1 MNKTPTN
8 QYRKA
13 MASLCTSM
21 FIFGTIGIFV
31 RYIPLPS
38 SFIALV
44 RSVVGLTLLAAVT
57 AAKGG
62 SFSLKELK
70 PKLPLLALS
79 GILMGFN
86 WILLFEAYRY
96 TTVATAT
103 LCYYLAPVFMIL
115 ASPIVLKEKLTAK
128 KLVCAALALVGM
140 VFVSGVLQAGFT
152 GIRELTGILL
162 GTAAALLYA
171 SVVLLNKLTGE
182 VPPTTRTTVQMAA
195 AAAVLL
201 PYVLLTEQISA
212 MEFAPLTLGLLAVLG
227 IVHTGIAYLMYF
239 GSMGDL
245 EAHTL
250 AIFSYIDP
258 IVAILLSALL
268 LNEPLGPGGVIGAV
282 LILGAAFVSEL
293 PDKKND

>member
-1 MNKTPTN
+1 MKQAVSN

-13 MASLCTSM
+13 MASLCSSM

-44 RSVVGLTLLAAVT
+44 RSVVGLLPLGAVVL
-57 AAKGG
+57 AKGQG
-62 SFSLKELK
+62 FSLSALK
-70 PKLPLLALS
+70 GKLGRLALS

-115 ASPIVLKEKLTAK
+115 VSPIVLKERLTAK
-128 KLVCAALALVGM
+128 KLVCVALALVGM

-152 GIRELTGILL
+152 GVSELTGILL
-162 GTAAALLYA
+162 GTGAALLYA
-171 SVVLLNKLTGE
+171 SVVLLNKTTGS
-182 VPPTTRTTVQMAA
+182 VQPLDRTIVQMGA

-201 PYVLLTEQISA
+201 PYVLLTEQVSA
-212 MEFAPLTLGLLAVLG
+212 MEFAPLTLILLLVVG
-227 IVHTGIAYLMYF
+227 IIHTGIAYLLYF

-268 LNEPLGPGGVIGAV
+268 LSEPLGLGGIVGAV
-282 LILGAAFVSEL
+282 LILGAAFISEL
-293 PDKKND
+293 PEKKNN